1 MSERKMQPSP
11 WPLREVLMEK
21 SVLTQERNH
30 KLNVPQTPV
39 SPAAFSWAIRAPGFN
54 SQHSFQRQTGAK
66 LWHQGRIFQ
75 ARCSQNCDHQE
86 SCLELLGQD
95 YSTLTQDITQLNSL
109 CFILLAVPK
118 YNVRNSHSPALGTA
132 DFWGL
137 FDLKFFVLQV
147 YKHRACA
154 ECSTRDGVISLQK
167 AFLSLYVGYQSRV
180 SGFVLPFEI
189 AWEIMAGSG
198 CECEDES
205 QLFCPVWYSS
215 YQ

>member
-1 MSERKMQPSP
+1 MLYFRSVIIGHICKLNFSLCAAACGQMSERKMQPSP

-95 YSTLTQDITQLNSL
+95 YSTLTHDKTQLNSL

-147 YKHRACA
+147 YKHQMLHQGWSDFLA
-154 ECSTRDGVISLQK
+154 E
-167 AFLSLYVGYQSRV
+167 
-180 SGFVLPFEI
+180 GF
-189 AWEIMAGSG
+189 S
-198 CECEDES
+198 
-205 QLFCPVWYSS
+205 
-215 YQ
+215 